1 MSSQS
6 GIDGGSIDREE
17 EAELRAN
24 ISRLKKL
31 CDSGKPEERQER
43 DTLLI
48 YLRKKGY
55 TRSEIR
61 DIIGERL
68 KEDTIRKIISGVEAE
83 ESAIRERT
91 AQLLVDM
98 IKADLGFDDI
108 RAALKI
114 RNELPDGLTVK
125 ELTSLLEDVQQNPD
139 AVGGVK
145 GVLSMY
151 SEMKAQQG
159 LTFAQ
164 VKEFLAYQREIRLTG
179 IQAMHLQKISEV
191 AKKYRKGDINQL
203 MDALSS
209 FDSLESLKEKV
220 KKEED
225 LMEAATKKR
234 DIAEKDAALAMA
246 KYVHVR
252 EAIAICKEMI
262 TKYGFTTAAFNDI
275 SELAKKCGSPTE
287 VLNVLA
293 HYVSLTGQIKSLSDQ
308 KTALDSEVK
317 SLQENASK
325 LKAELEGI
333 RQSITGLLKP
343 VSNEINKA
351 YTDAINNIT
360 TTYQGQLRAL
370 KGASEEYGE
379 RLGKSF
385 ALEEELKFAEV
396 INLIIKYPLEAKE
409 LPLDYAIILLDA
421 VKKMLVVK
429 RIEAKIK
436 AREAGLDKSVPF
448 ESMEF
453 EVKDLVEG
461 AIRAL
466 ETIVVR
472 RWPQDEWQYK

>member
-1 MSSQS
+1 MNNQR
-6 GIDGGSIDREE
+6 GIDDGPIDRKE

-24 ISRLKKL
+24 IFRLKKL
-31 CDSGKPEERQER
+31 CDSTQPEERQER

-55 TRSEIR
+55 TRSETR
-61 DIIGERL
+61 DIIGGRL
-68 KEDTIRKIISGVEAE
+68 KEDTIRKMISGVEPE
-83 ESAIRERT
+83 ESAISERI
-91 AQLLVDM
+91 AQLLADM

-114 RNELPDGLTVK
+114 TNELPDEVTVK
-125 ELTSLLEDVQQNPD
+125 ELTSLLADVQQSPD

-164 VKEFLAYQREIRLTG
+164 VKEFLAYQREISLTG

-209 FDSLESLKEKV
+209 FDSLESLKEEL

-234 DIAEKDAALAMA
+234 DVAEKDAALAMA
-246 KYVHVR
+246 EDAHVR
-252 EAIAICKEMI
+252 EAIGICKEMI
-262 TKYGFTTAAFNDI
+262 TKYAFTTAAFNDI
-275 SELAKKCGSPTE
+275 IELAKKCGSPTQI
-287 VLNVLA
+287 LNVLA
-293 HYVSLTGQIKSLSDQ
+293 QYGDLTGQIKRLSDQ
-308 KTALDSEVK
+308 KTSLDSEVK

-325 LKAELEGI
+325 SKAELEGT

-360 TTYQGQLRAL
+360 ATYQEQLRAL
-370 KGASEEYGE
+370 KGASEEYGK
-379 RLGKSF
+379 RLGKSLALKDELEF
-385 ALEEELKFAEV
+385 AKV
-396 INLIIKYPLEAKE
+396 INLIIKYPLEARE

-421 VKKMLVVK
+421 VKKMLVAK
-429 RIEAKIK
+429 RIEVKIK
-436 AREAGLDKSVPF
+436 TREAGMDKSVPF
-448 ESMEF
+448 VGMEF

-461 AIRAL
+461 ARRAL

-472 RWPQDEWQYK
+472 S

>member
-1 MSSQS
+1 MNNQR
-6 GIDGGSIDREE
+6 GIDDGSIDRKE

-24 ISRLKKL
+24 IFRLKKL
-31 CDSGKPEERQER
+31 CDSTQPEERQER

-61 DIIGERL
+61 DIIGGRL
-68 KEDTIRKIISGVEAE
+68 KEDTIRKMISGVEPE
-83 ESAIRERT
+83 ESAISERI
-91 AQLLVDM
+91 AQLLADM

-114 RNELPDGLTVK
+114 TNELPDEVTVK
-125 ELTSLLEDVQQNPD
+125 ELTSLLADVQQSPD

-151 SEMKAQQG
+151 SEMKAHQG

-164 VKEFLAYQREIRLTG
+164 VKEFLAYQREISLTG

-209 FDSLESLKEKV
+209 FDSLESLKEEL
-220 KKEED
+220 KKEDD

-234 DIAEKDAALAMA
+234 DVAEKDAAIAMA
-246 KYVHVR
+246 EDAHVR
-252 EAIAICKEMI
+252 EAIGICKEMI
-262 TKYGFTTAAFNDI
+262 TKYAFTTAAFNDI
-275 SELAKKCGSPTE
+275 IELAKKCGSPTQI
-287 VLNVLA
+287 VNVLA
-293 HYVSLTGQIKSLSDQ
+293 QYGDLTGQIKRLSDQ
-308 KTALDSEVK
+308 KTSLDSEVK

-325 LKAELEGI
+325 SKAELEGT

-360 TTYQGQLRAL
+360 ATYQEQLRAL

-379 RLGKSF
+379 RLGKSLALKDELEF
-385 ALEEELKFAEV
+385 AKV
-396 INLIIKYPLEAKE
+396 INLIIKYPLEARE

-421 VKKMLVVK
+421 VKKMLVAK
-429 RIEAKIK
+429 RIEVKIK
-436 AREAGLDKSVPF
+436 TREAGMDKSVPF
-448 ESMEF
+448 VGMEF

-461 AIRAL
+461 ARRAL

-472 RWPQDEWQYK
+472 S

>member
-1 MSSQS
+1 MSKQR
-6 GIDGGSIDREE
+6 GNDDGSMDRKE

-31 CDSGKPEERQER
+31 CDSAKPEERQER

-48 YLRKKGY
+48 YLRKKAY

-61 DIIGERL
+61 DIIGGRL
-68 KEDTIRKIISGVEAE
+68 KEDMIRKIISGVEPE
-83 ESAIRERT
+83 ESAIRERI
-91 AQLLVDM
+91 AQLIGGM

-114 RNELPDGLTVK
+114 RNELPDGVTVK
-125 ELTSLLEDVQQNPD
+125 ELASFLADVQQNPD

-164 VKEFLAYQREIRLTG
+164 VKEFLAYQREISLTG
-179 IQAMHLQKISEV
+179 IQAMHLQKISQV

-209 FDSLESLKEKV
+209 FDSLESLKEEV

-246 KYVHVR
+246 EFAHVR

-275 SELAKKCGSPTE
+275 IELAKKCGSPTQ

-293 HYVSLTGQIKSLSDQ
+293 HYVSLTGQIKTLSDQ
-308 KTALDSEVK
+308 KTSLDSEVK

-325 LKAELEGI
+325 LKAELEGL
-333 RQSITGLLKP
+333 RQTITGLLKP
-343 VSNEINKA
+343 VSNEITKA
-351 YTDAINNIT
+351 FSDAINNIT
-360 TTYQGQLRAL
+360 TTYQEQLGAL

-379 RLGKSF
+379 RLGKSLALKDELEF
-385 ALEEELKFAEV
+385 AKV
-396 INLIIKYPLEAKE
+396 INLIIKYPLDARE

-421 VKKMLVVK
+421 VKKMLVAK
-429 RIEAKIK
+429 RIEVKIK
-436 AREAGLDKSVPF
+436 AREAGMDKTVPF
-448 ESMEF
+448 EGMEF

-461 AIRAL
+461 ARHAL

-472 RWPQDEWQYK
+472 S

>member
-1 MSSQS
+1 MYGER
-6 GIDGGSIDREE
+6 GIDDGSTDREE

-31 CDSGKPEERQER
+31 CDSGKAEERQER

-61 DIIGERL
+61 DIIGGRL

-83 ESAIRERT
+83 ESAIRERI
-91 AQLLVDM
+91 AQLIGDM

-108 RAALKI
+108 RAALKT
-114 RNELPDGLTVK
+114 RNELPDGVTVK
-125 ELTSLLEDVQQNPD
+125 ELASLLTDVQQNPD
-139 AVGGVK
+139 TVGGVK

-151 SEMKAQQG
+151 SEMKAEQG

-164 VKEFLAYQREIRLTG
+164 VKEFLAYQREISLTG
-179 IQAMHLQKISEV
+179 IQAMHLQKISDV
-191 AKKYRKGDINQL
+191 AKKYRKGDVNQL

-225 LMEAATKKR
+225 LIEAATKKR
-234 DIAEKDAALAMA
+234 DIAEKDAAVAMA
-246 KYVHVR
+246 KYAHVR

-275 SELAKKCGSPTE
+275 SELAKKCGSPTQ
-287 VLNVLA
+287 VLDVLA

-308 KTALDSEVK
+308 KTSLDSEVK

-343 VSNEINKA
+343 VSNEISKA

-360 TTYQGQLRAL
+360 ITYQGQLRAL

-379 RLGKSF
+379 RLGKSLALKDELEF
-385 ALEEELKFAEV
+385 AKV
-396 INLIIKYPLEAKE
+396 INLIIKHPLDARK

-421 VKKMLVVK
+421 VKKLLIAK
-429 RIEAKIK
+429 RVEAKIMARDAGMSNK
-436 AREAGLDKSVPF
+436 AVIVDTVELDAI
-448 ESMEF
+448 E
-453 EVKDLVEG
+453 LVE
-461 AIRAL
+461 AATRAL
-466 ETIVVR
+466 ERIAR
-472 RWPQDEWQYK
+472 RLTGYE

>member
-1 MSSQS
+1 MTNQR
-6 GIDGGSIDREE
+6 GIDDGSTDRKEEEE

-24 ISRLKKL
+24 ICRLKKL
-31 CDSGKPEERQER
+31 CDGGKPEDRQER

-48 YLRKKGY
+48 YLRKNGY
-55 TRSEIR
+55 TRGEIR
-61 DIIGERL
+61 DIIGGRL
-68 KEDTIRKIISGVEAE
+68 KEDTIRKIISGVEPE
-83 ESAIRERT
+83 GSAIRERI
-91 AQLLVDM
+91 AQLIGDM

-114 RNELPDGLTVK
+114 RNVLPDEVTVK
-125 ELTSLLEDVQQNPD
+125 EVASLVADVEQNPD

-145 GVLSMY
+145 GVISMY

-159 LTFAQ
+159 LTFAK
-164 VKEFLAYQREIRLTG
+164 VKEFLVYQREISLTG
-179 IQAMHLQKISEV
+179 IQTMHLQKISEV

-246 KYVHVR
+246 KYAHVR

-275 SELAKKCGSPTE
+275 SELAKKCGSPTQ
-287 VLNVLA
+287 VLNILA
-293 HYVSLTGQIKSLSDQ
+293 HYGDLTGQIKRLSDQ
-308 KTALDSEVK
+308 KTSLDSEVK

-325 LKAELEGI
+325 LKAELEGT
-333 RQSITGLLKP
+333 RQSIAGLLKP
-343 VSNEINKA
+343 VSNEITKA
-351 YTDAINNIT
+351 FTDAINNIT
-360 TTYQGQLRAL
+360 TTYQEQLKAL
-370 KGASEEYGE
+370 KGASEEYGQ
-379 RLGKSF
+379 RLGNSL
-385 ALEEELKFAEV
+385 ALEEELKFAKV
-396 INLIIKYPLEAKE
+396 INLIIKYPLEARE

-421 VKKMLVVK
+421 VKKMLVAK
-429 RIEAKIK
+429 RIEVKIK
-436 AREAGLDKSVPF
+436 TREAGMDKSVPF
-448 ESMEF
+448 VGMEF

-461 AIRAL
+461 ARRAL

-472 RWPQDEWQYK
+472 S

>member
-1 MSSQS
+1 MNNKR
-6 GIDGGSIDREE
+6 GIDDGSIDRKE

-31 CDSGKPEERQER
+31 CDSANPEERQER

-61 DIIGERL
+61 DIIGGRL
-68 KEDTIRKIISGVEAE
+68 KEDTIRKIISGVEPE
-83 ESAIRERT
+83 ESAIRERM
-91 AQLLVDM
+91 AQLLADM

-114 RNELPDGLTVK
+114 RNELPDEVTVK
-125 ELTSLLEDVQQNPD
+125 ELASLLADVQQSPD
-139 AVGGVK
+139 AVGGAK
-145 GVLSMY
+145 GVVSMY

-164 VKEFLAYQREIRLTG
+164 VKEFLVYRREISLTG
-179 IQAMHLQKISEV
+179 IQAMHLQKISQV

-209 FDSLESLKEKV
+209 FDSLESLKEEV

-246 KYVHVR
+246 KYAHVR

-262 TKYGFTTAAFNDI
+262 TEYGFTTAAFNDI

-287 VLNVLA
+287 VLNILA

-333 RQSITGLLKP
+333 RQSIAGLLQP
-343 VSNEINKA
+343 VSNEVTRA
-351 YTDAINNIT
+351 YTDAINNIA
-360 TTYQGQLRAL
+360 TTYQGQLKSL

-379 RLGKSF
+379 RLGKSL
-385 ALEEELKFAEV
+385 ALEEELKFAKV
-396 INLIIKYPLEAKE
+396 INLIIKYPLEARE

-421 VKKMLVVK
+421 VKKMLVAK
-429 RIEAKIK
+429 RIEVKIK
-436 AREAGLDKSVPF
+436 TREAGMDKSVPF
-448 ESMEF
+448 QGMEF

-461 AIRAL
+461 ARRAL

-472 RWPQDEWQYK
+472 S

>member
-1 MSSQS
+1 M
-6 GIDGGSIDREE
+6 DRKE

-31 CDSGKPEERQER
+31 CDSAKPEERQER

-48 YLRKKGY
+48 YLRKKAY

-61 DIIGERL
+61 DIIGGSL
-68 KEDTIRKIISGVEAE
+68 KEDTIRKIISGVEPE
-83 ESAIRERT
+83 ESAIRERI
-91 AQLLVDM
+91 AQLLADT

-114 RNELPDGLTVK
+114 RNELPDGVTIKGLA
-125 ELTSLLEDVQQNPD
+125 SLLADVQQSPD
-139 AVGGVK
+139 AIGGVK

-164 VKEFLAYQREIRLTG
+164 VKEFLAYQREISLTG

-191 AKKYRKGDINQL
+191 AIKYRKGDINEL
-203 MDALSS
+203 MDALLS

-225 LMEAATKKR
+225 LMEVATKKR

-246 KYVHVR
+246 KYAHVR

-262 TKYGFTTAAFNDI
+262 AKYGFTTAAFNDI
-275 SELAKKCGSPTE
+275 SELAEKCGSPTE

-293 HYVSLTGQIKSLSDQ
+293 HYVSLTGQIKSLSDE

-325 LKAELEGI
+325 LKAELEGT

-343 VSNEINKA
+343 TSNEINKA
-351 YTDAINNIT
+351 FTDAINNIT
-360 TTYQGQLRAL
+360 TTYQEQLRAL
-370 KGASEEYGE
+370 KGASEKYGE
-379 RLGKSF
+379 RLGKSL
-385 ALEEELKFAEV
+385 ALEEELKFAKV
-396 INLIIKYPLEAKE
+396 INLIIKYPLEARE
-409 LPLDYAIILLDA
+409 VPLDYAIILLDA
-421 VKKMLVVK
+421 VKKMLVAK
-429 RIEAKIK
+429 RIEVKIK
-436 AREAGLDKSVPF
+436 AREAGMNKSVPF
-448 ESMEF
+448 DGMEF

-461 AIRAL
+461 ARRAL

-472 RWPQDEWQYK
+472 S

>member
-1 MSSQS
+1 MNGQRA
-6 GIDGGSIDREE
+6 IDDGSIDREE

-31 CDSGKPEERQER
+31 CDGGKPEERQGR
-43 DTLLI
+43 DTSLI
-48 YLRKKGY
+48 YLRKKAY

-61 DIIGERL
+61 DIIGGSL
-68 KEDTIRKIISGVEAE
+68 KEDTIRKIISGVEPE
-83 ESAIRERT
+83 ESAIRERI
-91 AQLLVDM
+91 AQLLADM

-114 RNELPDGLTVK
+114 RNELPDGVTIK
-125 ELTSLLEDVQQNPD
+125 ELASLLADVQQSPD
-139 AVGGVK
+139 AIGGVK

-164 VKEFLAYQREIRLTG
+164 VKESLAYQREISLTG
-179 IQAMHLQKISEV
+179 IQAMHLQKISEA
-191 AKKYRKGDINQL
+191 AKKYRKDDINQL

-225 LMEAATKKR
+225 LMKAAAKKR

-246 KYVHVR
+246 EYAHVR
-252 EAIAICKEMI
+252 EATAICKEMI
-262 TKYGFTTAAFNDI
+262 TKHGFTTAAFNDI

-287 VLNVLA
+287 VVNVLA
-293 HYVSLTGQIKSLSDQ
+293 HYVSLTGQIKSLSDE

-317 SLQENASK
+317 SLEENASK
-325 LKAELEGI
+325 SKAELEGI
-333 RQSITGLLKP
+333 RQSIAGLLQP
-343 VSNEINKA
+343 VANEITKA
-351 YTDAINNIT
+351 YTGAINNIT

-379 RLGKSF
+379 RLGKSL
-385 ALEEELKFAEV
+385 ALEEELKFAKV
-396 INLIIKYPLEAKE
+396 INVIIKYPLEARE
-409 LPLDYAIILLDA
+409 LPLDFAIILLDA
-421 VKKMLVVK
+421 VKKMLVAK
-429 RIEAKIK
+429 RIEVKIK
-436 AREAGLDKSVPF
+436 AREAGMNKSVPF
-448 ESMEF
+448 EGMEF

-461 AIRAL
+461 ARRAL

-472 RWPQDEWQYK
+472 S

>member
-1 MSSQS
+1 MSKQR
-6 GIDGGSIDREE
+6 GIHDGSIDRKE

-24 ISRLKKL
+24 ISMLKKL
-31 CDSGKPEERQER
+31 CDSAKPEERQKR

-61 DIIGERL
+61 DIIGGRL
-68 KEDTIRKIISGVEAE
+68 KEDTIRKIISGVEPE
-83 ESAIRERT
+83 ESAIRERI
-91 AQLLVDM
+91 AQLIGDM

-114 RNELPDGLTVK
+114 RNELPDGVTVK
-125 ELTSLLEDVQQNPD
+125 ELASLLADVQQNPD

-145 GVLSMY
+145 GVVSMY
-151 SEMKAQQG
+151 SEMKAKQG

-164 VKEFLAYQREIRLTG
+164 VKEFLAYQREISLTG

-191 AKKYRKGDINQL
+191 AKKYRKGDISQL

-246 KYVHVR
+246 EYAHVR
-252 EAIAICKEMI
+252 EAIAISKEMI
-262 TKYGFTTAAFNDI
+262 IKYGFTTAAFNDI
-275 SELAKKCGSPTE
+275 IELAKKCGSPTQ

-293 HYVSLTGQIKSLSDQ
+293 DYVSLTGQIKRLSDQ
-308 KTALDSEVK
+308 KTSLDSEVK

-333 RQSITGLLKP
+333 RQSIAGLLKP

-351 YTDAINNIT
+351 YTDAINNIA
-360 TTYQGQLRAL
+360 TTYQEQLRAL
-370 KGASEEYGE
+370 EGANEEYGE
-379 RLGKSF
+379 RLGKSLALKDELEF
-385 ALEEELKFAEV
+385 AKV
-396 INLIIKYPLEAKE
+396 INLIIKYPLEARE

-421 VKKMLVVK
+421 VKKMLVAK
-429 RIEAKIK
+429 RIEVKIK
-436 AREAGLDKSVPF
+436 TREAGMDKSVPF
-448 ESMEF
+448 EGMEF

-461 AIRAL
+461 ARRAL

-472 RWPQDEWQYK
+472 S

>member
-1 MSSQS
+1 MSRQR
-6 GIDGGSIDREE
+6 GTDDGSVDRKE
-17 EAELRAN
+17 EADLRAN
-24 ISRLKKL
+24 ISRLRKL
-31 CDSGKPEERQER
+31 CDSGKPKERQER

-61 DIIGERL
+61 DIIGGRL
-68 KEDTIRKIISGVEAE
+68 KEDTIRKIISGVDPE
-83 ESAIRERT
+83 ESAISERI
-91 AQLLVDM
+91 AQLIGHM

-108 RAALKI
+108 RAALTI
-114 RNELPDGLTVK
+114 RNELPDGVTVK
-125 ELTSLLEDVQQNPD
+125 ELASLAADIQQSPD

-145 GVLSMY
+145 GVVSMY
-151 SEMKAQQG
+151 SEMNAQQG
-159 LTFAQ
+159 LTFAR
-164 VKEFLAYQREIRLTG
+164 VKEFLAYQQEISLTG
-179 IQAMHLQKISEV
+179 IQTMHLRKISEV

-203 MDALSS
+203 MDVLSS
-209 FDSLESLKEKV
+209 FDSLESLKEEV

-246 KYVHVR
+246 KYAHIR

-262 TKYGFTTAAFNDI
+262 IKYGFTTAAFSDI
-275 SELAKKCGSPTE
+275 SELARKCGSPTQ
-287 VLNVLA
+287 VLNILA
-293 HYVSLTGQIKSLSDQ
+293 HYVSLTGQIKTLSDQ
-308 KTALDSEVK
+308 KTVLDSEVE
-317 SLQENASK
+317 SLRDSASK
-325 LKAELEGI
+325 LRAELEGI
-333 RQSITGLLKP
+333 RQSIAGLLKP
-343 VSNEINKA
+343 VSNEITKA

-379 RLGKSF
+379 RLGKSMALKDELEF
-385 ALEEELKFAEV
+385 AKV
-396 INLIIKYPLEAKE
+396 INLIIKYPLEVRE

-421 VKKMLVVK
+421 VKKMLVAK

-436 AREAGLDKSVPF
+436 TRDAGMDKSVPF
-448 ESMEF
+448 VGMEF

-461 AIRAL
+461 ARRAL

-472 RWPQDEWQYK
+472 S

>member
-1 MSSQS
+1 M
-6 GIDGGSIDREE
+6 DRKE

-31 CDSGKPEERQER
+31 CDSAKPEERQER

-48 YLRKKGY
+48 YLRKKAY

-61 DIIGERL
+61 DIIGGSL

-83 ESAIRERT
+83 ESAIKERIT
-91 AQLLVDM
+91 QLLADM
-98 IKADLGFDDI
+98 IRADLGFDDI

-114 RNELPDGLTVK
+114 RNELPDGVTIK
-125 ELTSLLEDVQQNPD
+125 ELASLLADVQQSPD
-139 AVGGVK
+139 AIGGVK

-164 VKEFLAYQREIRLTG
+164 VKEFLAYRREISLTG

-191 AKKYRKGDINQL
+191 AKKHRKGDINQL

-209 FDSLESLKEKV
+209 FDSLESLKEEV

-225 LMEAATKKR
+225 LMEAATKKH
-234 DIAEKDAALAMA
+234 DIAEKEAALVMA
-246 KYVHVR
+246 KYGHVR
-252 EAIAICKEMI
+252 EAIGICKEMI

-275 SELAKKCGSPTE
+275 SELAKKCGSPTQ

-293 HYVSLTGQIKSLSDQ
+293 DYVSLTGQIKTLSDQ
-308 KTALDSEVK
+308 RNALDSEVK
-317 SLQENASK
+317 SLQDSASK

-333 RQSITGLLKP
+333 RQSIAGLLKP
-343 VSNEINKA
+343 VSNEITKA
-351 YTDAINNIT
+351 FTDAINNIA

-379 RLGKSF
+379 RLGKSL
-385 ALEEELKFAEV
+385 ALEQELKFAKV
-396 INLIIKYPLEAKE
+396 INLIIKYPLEARE

-421 VKKMLVVK
+421 VKKMLVAK
-429 RIEAKIK
+429 RIEVKIK
-436 AREAGLDKSVPF
+436 TREAGMYKSVPF
-448 ESMEF
+448 EGMEF

-461 AIRAL
+461 ARRAL

-472 RWPQDEWQYK
+472 S

>member
-1 MSSQS
+1 MSKQR
-6 GIDGGSIDREE
+6 GIDDGSIDRKE

-24 ISRLKKL
+24 ISMLKKL
-31 CDSGKPEERQER
+31 CDSAKPEERQER

-61 DIIGERL
+61 DIIGGRL
-68 KEDTIRKIISGVEAE
+68 KEDTIRKIISGVEPE
-83 ESAIRERT
+83 ESAIRERM
-91 AQLLVDM
+91 AQLLADM

-114 RNELPDGLTVK
+114 RNELPDEVTVK
-125 ELTSLLEDVQQNPD
+125 ELASLLADVQQSPD
-139 AVGGVK
+139 AVGGAK
-145 GVLSMY
+145 GVVSMY

-164 VKEFLAYQREIRLTG
+164 VKEFLAYRREISLTG
-179 IQAMHLQKISEV
+179 IQAMHLQKISQV

-209 FDSLESLKEKV
+209 FDSLESLKEEV
-220 KKEED
+220 KKEVD

-234 DIAEKDAALAMA
+234 DIADKDAALAMA
-246 KYVHVR
+246 KYAHVR
-252 EAIAICKEMI
+252 EAIAICKGMI
-262 TKYGFTTAAFNDI
+262 TEYGFTTAAFNDI
-275 SELAKKCGSPTE
+275 SELAKKCGSPTQ

-293 HYVSLTGQIKSLSDQ
+293 HYVSLTGQIKTLSDQ

-325 LKAELEGI
+325 SKAELEGI
-333 RQSITGLLKP
+333 RQTIAGLLKP
-343 VSNEINKA
+343 VSNEITKA
-351 YTDAINNIT
+351 FTDAINNIA
-360 TTYQGQLRAL
+360 TTYEGQLRAL

-379 RLGKSF
+379 RLGKSL
-385 ALEEELKFAEV
+385 ALEEELKFAKV
-396 INLIIKYPLEAKE
+396 INLIIKYPLQARE

-421 VKKMLVVK
+421 VKKMLVAK
-429 RIEAKIK
+429 GIEIKIK
-436 AREAGLDKSVPF
+436 ARDAGMDKPVLF
-448 ESMEF
+448 EGMEF

-461 AIRAL
+461 ARRAL

-472 RWPQDEWQYK
+472 S

>member
-1 MSSQS
+1 MSKQR
-6 GIDGGSIDREE
+6 GIDDGSIDRKE

-24 ISRLKKL
+24 ISMLKKL
-31 CDSGKPEERQER
+31 CDSAKPEERQER

-61 DIIGERL
+61 DIIGGRL
-68 KEDTIRKIISGVEAE
+68 KEDTIRKIISGVEPE
-83 ESAIRERT
+83 ESAIRERM
-91 AQLLVDM
+91 AQLLADM

-114 RNELPDGLTVK
+114 RNELPDEVTVK
-125 ELTSLLEDVQQNPD
+125 ELASLLADVQQSPD
-139 AVGGVK
+139 AVGGAK
-145 GVLSMY
+145 GVVSMY

-164 VKEFLAYQREIRLTG
+164 VKEFLAYRREISLTG
-179 IQAMHLQKISEV
+179 IQAMHLQKISQV

-209 FDSLESLKEKV
+209 FDSLESLKEEV
-220 KKEED
+220 KKEVD

-234 DIAEKDAALAMA
+234 DIADKDAALAMA
-246 KYVHVR
+246 KYAHVR
-252 EAIAICKEMI
+252 EAIAICKGMI
-262 TKYGFTTAAFNDI
+262 TEYGFTTAAFNDI
-275 SELAKKCGSPTE
+275 SELAKKCGSPTQ

-293 HYVSLTGQIKSLSDQ
+293 HYVSLTGQIKTLSDQ

-325 LKAELEGI
+325 SKAELEGI
-333 RQSITGLLKP
+333 RQTIAGLLKP
-343 VSNEINKA
+343 VSNEITKA
-351 YTDAINNIT
+351 FTDAINNIA
-360 TTYQGQLRAL
+360 TTYEGQLRAL

-379 RLGKSF
+379 RLGKSL
-385 ALEEELKFAEV
+385 ALEEELKFAKV
-396 INLIIKYPLEAKE
+396 INLIIKYPLQARE

-421 VKKMLVVK
+421 VKKMLVAK
-429 RIEAKIK
+429 RIEVKIK
-436 AREAGLDKSVPF
+436 VRDAGMDKPVLF
-448 ESMEF
+448 EGMEF

-461 AIRAL
+461 ARRAL

-472 RWPQDEWQYK
+472 S

>member
-1 MSSQS
+1 MSNQT
-6 GIDGGSIDREE
+6 GIDDRSIDRKE

-24 ISRLKKL
+24 ISMLKKL
-31 CDSGKPEERQER
+31 CDSAKPEERQER

-61 DIIGERL
+61 DIIGGRL
-68 KEDTIRKIISGVEAE
+68 KEDTIRKIISGVEPE
-83 ESAIRERT
+83 ESAIRERM
-91 AQLLVDM
+91 AQLLADM

-114 RNELPDGLTVK
+114 RNELPDEVTVK
-125 ELTSLLEDVQQNPD
+125 ELASLLADVQQSPD
-139 AVGGVK
+139 AVGGAK
-145 GVLSMY
+145 GVVSMY

-159 LTFAQ
+159 LTFAR
-164 VKEFLAYQREIRLTG
+164 VKEFLSYRREISLTG
-179 IQAMHLQKISEV
+179 IQAMHLQKISQV

-209 FDSLESLKEKV
+209 FDSLESLKEEV
-220 KKEED
+220 KKEVD

-246 KYVHVR
+246 KYAHVR

-262 TKYGFTTAAFNDI
+262 TEYGFTTAAFNDI
-275 SELAKKCGSPTE
+275 IELAKKCGSPTQ
-287 VLNVLA
+287 VLNILA
-293 HYVSLTGQIKSLSDQ
+293 HYVSLTGQIKTLSDQ
-308 KTALDSEVK
+308 KTALDSEVR

-333 RQSITGLLKP
+333 RQTIAGLLKP
-343 VSNEINKA
+343 VSNEITKA
-351 YTDAINNIT
+351 FTDAINNIA
-360 TTYQGQLRAL
+360 TTYEGQLRAL

-379 RLGKSF
+379 RLGKSL
-385 ALEEELKFAEV
+385 ALEEELKFAKV
-396 INLIIKYPLEAKE
+396 INLIIKYPLQARE

-421 VKKMLVVK
+421 VKKMLVAK
-429 RIEAKIK
+429 RIEVKIK
-436 AREAGLDKSVPF
+436 VRDAGMDKPVLF
-448 ESMEF
+448 EGMEF

-461 AIRAL
+461 ARRAL

-472 RWPQDEWQYK
+472 S

>member
-1 MSSQS
+1 MSRQR
-6 GIDGGSIDREE
+6 GIDDGSIDRKE

-31 CDSGKPEERQER
+31 CDSANPEERQER

-61 DIIGERL
+61 DIIGGRL
-68 KEDTIRKIISGVEAE
+68 KEDTIRKIISGVEPE
-83 ESAIRERT
+83 ESAIRERM
-91 AQLLVDM
+91 AQLLADM

-114 RNELPDGLTVK
+114 RNELPDEVTVK
-125 ELTSLLEDVQQNPD
+125 ELASLLADVQQSPD
-139 AVGGVK
+139 AVGGAK
-145 GVLSMY
+145 GVVSMY

-164 VKEFLAYQREIRLTG
+164 VKEFLVYRREISLTG
-179 IQAMHLQKISEV
+179 IQAMHLQKISQV

-209 FDSLESLKEKV
+209 FDSLESLKEEV
-220 KKEED
+220 KKEVD

-246 KYVHVR
+246 KYAHVR

-262 TKYGFTTAAFNDI
+262 TEYGFTTAAFNDI
-275 SELAKKCGSPTE
+275 SELAKKCGSPTQ

-333 RQSITGLLKP
+333 RQSIAGLLQP
-343 VSNEINKA
+343 VSNEVTRA
-351 YTDAINNIT
+351 YTDAINNIA
-360 TTYQGQLRAL
+360 TTYQGQLKSL

-385 ALEEELKFAEV
+385 ALEEELKFAKV
-396 INLIIKYPLEAKE
+396 INLIIKYPLEARE
-409 LPLDYAIILLDA
+409 LPLDYAIIMLDA
-421 VKKMLVVK
+421 VKKMLVAK
-429 RIEAKIK
+429 RIEVKIK
-436 AREAGLDKSVPF
+436 TREAGMDKSVPF
-448 ESMEF
+448 QGMEF

-461 AIRAL
+461 ARRAL

-472 RWPQDEWQYK
+472 S

>member
-1 MSSQS
+1 MTKQR
-6 GIDGGSIDREE
+6 GIDDGSIDRKE

-24 ISRLKKL
+24 ISRLEKL
-31 CDSGKPEERQER
+31 CDSAKPEERRER

-48 YLRKKGY
+48 YLRKKAY

-61 DIIGERL
+61 DIIGGRL
-68 KEDTIRKIISGVEAE
+68 KEDTIRKIISGVEPE
-83 ESAIRERT
+83 ESAIRERI
-91 AQLLVDM
+91 AQLIVDM

-114 RNELPDGLTVK
+114 RNELPDGVTVK
-125 ELTSLLEDVQQNPD
+125 ELASFLADVQQNPD

-145 GVLSMY
+145 GVVSMY

-159 LTFAQ
+159 LSFAQ
-164 VKEFLAYQREIRLTG
+164 VKEFWAYQREISLTG
-179 IQAMHLQKISEV
+179 IQTMHLQKISVV

-209 FDSLESLKEKV
+209 FDSLESLKEEV

-234 DIAEKDAALAMA
+234 DIAEKDAAVAMA
-246 KYVHVR
+246 KYAHVR

-275 SELAKKCGSPTE
+275 SELAKKCGSPTQ
-287 VLNVLA
+287 VLNILA

-308 KTALDSEVK
+308 KTSLDSEVK

-325 LKAELEGI
+325 LKAEMEGI
-333 RQSITGLLKP
+333 RQTITGLLRP
-343 VSNEINKA
+343 VSNEITKA
-351 YTDAINNIT
+351 FTDAINNIT

-379 RLGKSF
+379 RLGKSL
-385 ALEEELKFAEV
+385 ALEEELKFAKV
-396 INLIIKYPLEAKE
+396 INLIIKYPLEARE

-421 VKKMLVVK
+421 AKKMLVAK
-429 RIEAKIK
+429 RIEVKIK
-436 AREAGLDKSVPF
+436 AREAGMDKSVPF
-448 ESMEF
+448 EGIEF

-461 AIRAL
+461 ARRAL

-472 RWPQDEWQYK
+472 S

>member
-1 MSSQS
+1 MTNER
-6 GIDGGSIDREE
+6 GIDDGFIDRKE

-24 ISRLKKL
+24 ISQLKKL
-31 CDSGKPEERQER
+31 CDSAKPEERQER

-61 DIIGERL
+61 DIIGGRL
-68 KEDTIRKIISGVEAE
+68 KEDTIRKIISGVEPE
-83 ESAIRERT
+83 ESAIRDRM

-108 RAALKI
+108 TAALKI
-114 RNELPDGLTVK
+114 RNELPDGVTVK
-125 ELTSLLEDVQQNPD
+125 QLASLVADVQQNPD

-145 GVLSMY
+145 GMVSMY

-164 VKEFLAYQREIRLTG
+164 VKEFLVYQREIISLAG
-179 IQAMHLQKISEV
+179 IQTMHLQKISEV

-209 FDSLESLKEKV
+209 FDSLESLKEEV

-225 LMEAATKKR
+225 VIEAATKKGHS
-234 DIAEKDAALAMA
+234 AEKDAALAMTQ
-246 KYVHVR
+246 YTHVR

-262 TKYGFTTAAFNDI
+262 SKYGFTTAAFNDI

-293 HYVSLTGQIKSLSDQ
+293 HYVSLTGQIKMLSAQ
-308 KTALDSEVK
+308 KTSLDSEVK

-333 RQSITGLLKP
+333 RQSIAGLLQP

-379 RLGKSF
+379 RLGKSL
-385 ALEEELKFAEV
+385 ALEEDLKFAKV
-396 INLIIKYPLEAKE
+396 INLIIKYPLEARE

-421 VKKMLVVK
+421 VKKMLVAK
-429 RIEAKIK
+429 RIEVKIK
-436 AREAGLDKSVPF
+436 TREAGMDKSVPF
-448 ESMEF
+448 VGMEF

-461 AIRAL
+461 ARRAL

-472 RWPQDEWQYK
+472 S

>member
-1 MSSQS
+1 MNNQR
-6 GIDGGSIDREE
+6 GIDDGSIDRKE

-31 CDSGKPEERQER
+31 CDSANPEERQER

-61 DIIGERL
+61 DIIGGRL
-68 KEDTIRKIISGVEAE
+68 KEDTIRKIISGVEPE
-83 ESAIRERT
+83 ESAIRERM
-91 AQLLVDM
+91 AQLLADM

-114 RNELPDGLTVK
+114 RNELPDEVTVK
-125 ELTSLLEDVQQNPD
+125 ELASLLADVQQSPD
-139 AVGGVK
+139 AVGGAK
-145 GVLSMY
+145 GVVSMY

-164 VKEFLAYQREIRLTG
+164 VKEFLVYRREISLTG
-179 IQAMHLQKISEV
+179 IQAMHLQKISQV

-209 FDSLESLKEKV
+209 FDSLESLKEEV
-220 KKEED
+220 KKEVD

-246 KYVHVR
+246 KYAHVR

-262 TKYGFTTAAFNDI
+262 TEYGFTTAAFNDI
-275 SELAKKCGSPTE
+275 SELAKKCGSPTQ

-333 RQSITGLLKP
+333 RQSIAGLLQP
-343 VSNEINKA
+343 VSNEVTRA
-351 YTDAINNIT
+351 YTDAINNIA
-360 TTYQGQLRAL
+360 TTYQGQLKSL

-379 RLGKSF
+379 RLGKSL
-385 ALEEELKFAEV
+385 ALEEELKFAKV
-396 INLIIKYPLEAKE
+396 INLIIKYPLEARE
-409 LPLDYAIILLDA
+409 LPLDYAIIMLDA
-421 VKKMLVVK
+421 VKKMLVAK
-429 RIEAKIK
+429 RIEVKIK
-436 AREAGLDKSVPF
+436 
-448 ESMEF
+448 
-453 EVKDLVEG
+453 
-461 AIRAL
+461 
-466 ETIVVR
+466 T
-472 RWPQDEWQYK
+472 

>member
-1 MSSQS
+1 MCGQR
-6 GIDGGSIDREE
+6 GIDDGSIDRQE

-24 ISRLKKL
+24 ISRLKNL

-48 YLRKKGY
+48 YLRKRGY

-68 KEDTIRKIISGVEAE
+68 KEDTIRKIISGVEPE
-83 ESAIRERT
+83 ESAIRERI
-91 AQLLVDM
+91 AQLIGDM

-114 RNELPDGLTVK
+114 RNELPDGVTVK
-125 ELTSLLEDVQQNPD
+125 ELASLLADVQQNPE

-164 VKEFLAYQREIRLTG
+164 IKEFWAYQQEISLTG

-225 LMEAATKKR
+225 LIEAATKKR
-234 DIAEKDAALAMA
+234 DIAEKDAAVAMA
-246 KYVHVR
+246 KYAHVR

-287 VLNVLA
+287 VFNVLA
-293 HYVSLTGQIKSLSDQ
+293 HYVSLTGQINMLSAQ
-308 KTALDSEVK
+308 KTSLDSEVK

-333 RQSITGLLKP
+333 RQTITGLLKP
-343 VSNEINKA
+343 VSNEITKT
-351 YTDAINNIT
+351 YTDAINNIA
-360 TTYQGQLRAL
+360 TTYQEQLKAL

-379 RLGKSF
+379 RLGKSL
-385 ALEEELKFAEV
+385 ALEEELKFAKV
-396 INLIIKYPLEAKE
+396 MNLIIKHPLEARK

-421 VKKMLVVK
+421 VKKLLIGK
-429 RIEAKIK
+429 RVEAKIMARDTGMSNK
-436 AREAGLDKSVPF
+436 AVIVDTVELDAI
-448 ESMEF
+448 E
-453 EVKDLVEG
+453 LVEG
-461 AIRAL
+461 ARRAL
-466 ETIVVR
+466 ERIAR
-472 RWPQDEWQYK
+472 RLTGDE

>member
-1 MSSQS
+1 MSNQR
-6 GIDGGSIDREE
+6 GIDDGSIDRKE

-31 CDSGKPEERQER
+31 CDSAKPEERQER

-55 TRSEIR
+55 IRSEIR
-61 DIIGERL
+61 DIIGGRL
-68 KEDTIRKIISGVEAE
+68 KEDTIRKIISGIEPE
-83 ESAIRERT
+83 ESAIRERM

-114 RNELPDGLTVK
+114 RNELPDEVTVK
-125 ELTSLLEDVQQNPD
+125 ELASLVADVQQSPD
-139 AVGGVK
+139 AVGGAK
-145 GVLSMY
+145 GVVSMY

-164 VKEFLAYQREIRLTG
+164 VKEFLAYQREISLTG
-179 IQAMHLQKISEV
+179 IQAMHLQKISQV
-191 AKKYRKGDINQL
+191 AKKYRKGNINQL

-209 FDSLESLKEKV
+209 FDSLESLKEEV

-246 KYVHVR
+246 KYAHVR

-262 TKYGFTTAAFNDI
+262 TEYGFTTAAFNDI
-275 SELAKKCGSPTE
+275 SELAKKCGSPTQ

-293 HYVSLTGQIKSLSDQ
+293 DYVSLTGQIKSLSDQ

-325 LKAELEGI
+325 SKAELEGI
-333 RQSITGLLKP
+333 RQTIAGLLKP
-343 VSNEINKA
+343 VSNEVTRA
-351 YTDAINNIT
+351 YTDAINNIA

-379 RLGKSF
+379 RLGKSL
-385 ALEEELKFAEV
+385 ALEEELKFAKV
-396 INLIIKYPLEAKE
+396 INLIIKYPLEARE

-421 VKKMLVVK
+421 VKKMLVAK
-429 RIEAKIK
+429 RIEVKIK
-436 AREAGLDKSVPF
+436 AREAGMDKPVLF
-448 ESMEF
+448 EGMEF

-461 AIRAL
+461 ARRAL

-472 RWPQDEWQYK
+472 S

>member
-1 MSSQS
+1 MSNQR
-6 GIDGGSIDREE
+6 GIDDGSIDRKEE

-24 ISRLKKL
+24 ISRLRKL
-31 CDSGKPEERQER
+31 CDGGKPEERQER

-48 YLRKKGY
+48 YLRKNGY

-61 DIIGERL
+61 DIIGGRL
-68 KEDTIRKIISGVEAE
+68 KEDTIRKIISGVEPE
-83 ESAIRERT
+83 GSAIRERI
-91 AQLLVDM
+91 AQLIGDM

-114 RNELPDGLTVK
+114 RDVLPDGVTVK
-125 ELTSLLEDVQQNPD
+125 EVASLVADVEQNPD
-139 AVGGVK
+139 TVGGVK
-145 GVLSMY
+145 GVVSMY

-164 VKEFLAYQREIRLTG
+164 VKEFLVYQREISLTG
-179 IQAMHLQKISEV
+179 IQTMHLQKISEV

-234 DIAEKDAALAMA
+234 DIAGKDAALAMA
-246 KYVHVR
+246 KYAHVR

-275 SELAKKCGSPTE
+275 SELAKKCGSPTQ

-293 HYVSLTGQIKSLSDQ
+293 HYVSLTGQIKTLSDQ

-325 LKAELEGI
+325 SKAELEGI
-333 RQSITGLLKP
+333 RQTIAGLLKP
-343 VSNEINKA
+343 VSNEVTRA
-351 YTDAINNIT
+351 YTDAINNIA

-379 RLGKSF
+379 RLGKSL
-385 ALEEELKFAEV
+385 ALEEELKFAKV
-396 INLIIKYPLEAKE
+396 INLIIKYPLEARE
-409 LPLDYAIILLDA
+409 LPLDYAIIMLDA
-421 VKKMLVVK
+421 VKKMLVAK
-429 RIEAKIK
+429 RIEVKIK
-436 AREAGLDKSVPF
+436 ARDAGMDKPVLF
-448 ESMEF
+448 EGMEF

-461 AIRAL
+461 ARRAL

-472 RWPQDEWQYK
+472 S

>member
-1 MSSQS
+1 MIGQR
-6 GIDGGSIDREE
+6 GIDDGSIDREE
-17 EAELRAN
+17 EAELQAN

-43 DTLLI
+43 DALLI

-83 ESAIRERT
+83 ESAIRERI

-114 RNELPDGLTVK
+114 RNELPDGVTVK
-125 ELTSLLEDVQQNPD
+125 ELASLLADVQQNPD

-164 VKEFLAYQREIRLTG
+164 VKEFSAYQREISLTG

-209 FDSLESLKEKV
+209 FDSLESLKEEV

-225 LMEAATKKR
+225 LIEAATKKR
-234 DIAEKDAALAMA
+234 EIAEKDTAVAMA
-246 KYVHVR
+246 KYAHVR

-343 VSNEINKA
+343 ISNEINKA

-370 KGASEEYGE
+370 KRASEEYGE
-379 RLGKSF
+379 RLGKSL

-396 INLIIKYPLEAKE
+396 INLIIKYPLEARE

-421 VKKMLVVK
+421 VKKMLVAK
-429 RIEAKIK
+429 RIEVKIK
-436 AREAGLDKSVPF
+436 AQEAGMDKSVPF
-448 ESMEF
+448 VGMEF

-461 AIRAL
+461 ARRAL

-472 RWPQDEWQYK
+472 SWPQDEWQYK

>member
-1 MSSQS
+1 MTNER
-6 GIDGGSIDREE
+6 GIDDGFIDRKE

-24 ISRLKKL
+24 ISQLKKL
-31 CDSGKPEERQER
+31 CDSAKPEERQER

-61 DIIGERL
+61 DIIGGRL
-68 KEDTIRKIISGVEAE
+68 NEDTIRKIISGVEPE
-83 ESAIRERT
+83 ESAIRDRM

-108 RAALKI
+108 TAALKI
-114 RNELPDGLTVK
+114 RNELPDGVTVK
-125 ELTSLLEDVQQNPD
+125 QLASLVADVQQNPD

-145 GVLSMY
+145 GMVSMY

-164 VKEFLAYQREIRLTG
+164 VKEFLVYQREIIRLAG
-179 IQAMHLQKISEV
+179 IQTMHLQKISEV

-209 FDSLESLKEKV
+209 FDSLESLKEEV

-225 LMEAATKKR
+225 VIEAATKKGHS
-234 DIAEKDAALAMA
+234 AEKDAALAMTQ
-246 KYVHVR
+246 YTHVR

-262 TKYGFTTAAFNDI
+262 SKYGFTTAAFNDI

-293 HYVSLTGQIKSLSDQ
+293 HYVSLTGQIKMLSAQ
-308 KTALDSEVK
+308 KTSLDSEVK

-333 RQSITGLLKP
+333 RQSIAGLLQP

-379 RLGKSF
+379 RLGKSL
-385 ALEEELKFAEV
+385 ALEEDLKFAKV
-396 INLIIKYPLEAKE
+396 INLIIKYPLEARE

-421 VKKMLVVK
+421 VKKMLVAK
-429 RIEAKIK
+429 RIEVKIK
-436 AREAGLDKSVPF
+436 TREAGMDKSVPF
-448 ESMEF
+448 VGMEF

-461 AIRAL
+461 ARRAL

-472 RWPQDEWQYK
+472 S

>member
-1 MSSQS
+1 MSNQK
-6 GIDGGSIDREE
+6 GIHDGSMDRKE

-31 CDSGKPEERQER
+31 CDSAKPEERQER

-48 YLRKKGY
+48 YLRKKAY

-61 DIIGERL
+61 DIIGGSL
-68 KEDTIRKIISGVEAE
+68 KEDTIRKIISGVEPE
-83 ESAIRERT
+83 ESAIRERI
-91 AQLLVDM
+91 AQLLADM

-114 RNELPDGLTVK
+114 RNELPDGVTIKGLA
-125 ELTSLLEDVQQNPD
+125 SLLADVQQSPD
-139 AVGGVK
+139 AIGGVK

-164 VKEFLAYQREIRLTG
+164 VKEFLAYQREISLTG
-179 IQAMHLQKISEV
+179 IQALHLQKISQV

-203 MDALSS
+203 MDGLSS

-225 LMEAATKKR
+225 LIETATKKR

-246 KYVHVR
+246 KYAHVR

-262 TKYGFTTAAFNDI
+262 TKYGFTTAAFN
-275 SELAKKCGSPTE
+275 
-287 VLNVLA
+287 
-293 HYVSLTGQIKSLSDQ
+293 
-308 KTALDSEVK
+308 
-317 SLQENASK
+317 
-325 LKAELEGI
+325 
-333 RQSITGLLKP
+333 
-343 VSNEINKA
+343 
-351 YTDAINNIT
+351 NIT

-370 KGASEEYGE
+370 KGASQEYGE
-379 RLGKSF
+379 RLGKSL
-385 ALEEELKFAEV
+385 ALEEELKFAKV
-396 INLIIKYPLEAKE
+396 INLIIKYPLEARE
-409 LPLDYAIILLDA
+409 VPLDYAIILLDA
-421 VKKMLVVK
+421 VKKMLVAK
-429 RIEAKIK
+429 RIEVKIK
-436 AREAGLDKSVPF
+436 AREAGMNKSVPF
-448 ESMEF
+448 DGMEF

-461 AIRAL
+461 ARRAL

-472 RWPQDEWQYK
+472 S

>member
-1 MSSQS
+1 MYGQR
-6 GIDGGSIDREE
+6 GIDDGSMDREE

-43 DTLLI
+43 DALLI

-55 TRSEIR
+55 TRSEVR

-68 KEDTIRKIISGVEAE
+68 KEDTIRKIISGVEAD
-83 ESAIRERT
+83 ESAVRERT

-114 RNELPDGLTVK
+114 RNELPDAVTVK
-125 ELTSLLEDVQQNPD
+125 ELASLLADIQQNPD

-164 VKEFLAYQREIRLTG
+164 VKEFLAYQREISLTG

-225 LMEAATKKR
+225 LMEAAARKR
-234 DIAEKDAALAMA
+234 DIAEKDAAVAMA
-246 KYVHVR
+246 KYAHIR

-293 HYVSLTGQIKSLSDQ
+293 HYVSLTGQIKTLSDQ
-308 KTALDSEVK
+308 RNALDSEVK

-325 LKAELEGI
+325 SKAELEGL
-333 RQSITGLLKP
+333 RQSIAGLLKP
-343 VSNEINKA
+343 VSNEITNA

-360 TTYQGQLRAL
+360 TIYQEQLRAL

-379 RLGKSF
+379 RLGKSLALKDELEF
-385 ALEEELKFAEV
+385 AKV
-396 INLIIKYPLEAKE
+396 INLIIKYPLEARE

-421 VKKMLVVK
+421 VKKMLVAK
-429 RIEAKIK
+429 RIEVKIK
-436 AREAGLDKSVPF
+436 AQEAGMDKSVPF
-448 ESMEF
+448 VGMEF

-461 AIRAL
+461 ARRAL
-466 ETIVVR
+466 EIIVVR
-472 RWPQDEWQYK
+472 S

>member
-1 MSSQS
+1 MYGER
-6 GIDGGSIDREE
+6 GIDDGSIDREE

-43 DTLLI
+43 DTLLN

-61 DIIGERL
+61 DIIGGRL
-68 KEDTIRKIISGVEAE
+68 KEDTVRKIISGVEPE
-83 ESAIRERT
+83 EPAIRERM
-91 AQLLVDM
+91 AQLIADM

-114 RNELPDGLTVK
+114 RNELPDGVTVK
-125 ELTSLLEDVQQNPD
+125 ELASLLADIQQNPD

-151 SEMKAQQG
+151 SEMKAHQG

-164 VKEFLAYQREIRLTG
+164 IKEFWAYQQEISLTG

-209 FDSLESLKEKV
+209 FDSLESLKEEV
-220 KKEED
+220 KKEVD

-246 KYVHVR
+246 KYAHVR

-262 TKYGFTTAAFNDI
+262 TEYGFTTAAFNDI
-275 SELAKKCGSPTE
+275 IELAKKCGSPTQ
-287 VLNVLA
+287 VLNILA
-293 HYVSLTGQIKSLSDQ
+293 HYVSLTGQIKTLSDQ
-308 KTALDSEVK
+308 KTALDSEVR

-333 RQSITGLLKP
+333 RQTIAGLLKP
-343 VSNEINKA
+343 VSNEITKA
-351 YTDAINNIT
+351 FTDAINNIA
-360 TTYQGQLRAL
+360 TTYEGQLRAL

-379 RLGKSF
+379 RLGKSL
-385 ALEEELKFAEV
+385 ALEEELKFAKV
-396 INLIIKYPLEAKE
+396 INLIIKYPLQARE

-421 VKKMLVVK
+421 VKKMLVAK
-429 RIEAKIK
+429 RIEVKIK
-436 AREAGLDKSVPF
+436 VRDAGMDKPVLF
-448 ESMEF
+448 EGMEF

-461 AIRAL
+461 ARRAL

-472 RWPQDEWQYK
+472 S

>member
-1 MSSQS
+1 
-6 GIDGGSIDREE
+6 
-17 EAELRAN
+17 
-24 ISRLKKL
+24 
-31 CDSGKPEERQER
+31 
-43 DTLLI
+43 
-48 YLRKKGY
+48 
-55 TRSEIR
+55 
-61 DIIGERL
+61 
-68 KEDTIRKIISGVEAE
+68 
-83 ESAIRERT
+83 
-91 AQLLVDM
+91 M

-108 RAALKI
+108 TAALKI
-114 RNELPDGLTVK
+114 RNELPDGVTVK
-125 ELTSLLEDVQQNPD
+125 QLASLVADVQQNPD

-145 GVLSMY
+145 GMVSMY

-164 VKEFLAYQREIRLTG
+164 VKEFLVYQREIIRLAG
-179 IQAMHLQKISEV
+179 IQTMHLQKISEV

-225 LMEAATKKR
+225 LVEAAAKKR
-234 DIAEKDAALAMA
+234 DIAEKDAALAMGRYA
-246 KYVHVR
+246 HVR

-293 HYVSLTGQIKSLSDQ
+293 HYVSLTGQIKMLSAQ
-308 KTALDSEVK
+308 KTSLDSEVK

-333 RQSITGLLKP
+333 RQSIAGLLQP

-379 RLGKSF
+379 RLGKSL
-385 ALEEELKFAEV
+385 ALEEDLKFAKV
-396 INLIIKYPLEAKE
+396 INLIIKYPLEARE

-421 VKKMLVVK
+421 VKKMLVAK
-429 RIEAKIK
+429 RIEVKIK
-436 AREAGLDKSVPF
+436 TREAGMDKSVPF
-448 ESMEF
+448 VGMEF

-461 AIRAL
+461 ARRAL

-472 RWPQDEWQYK
+472 S